1 MIRSFALLFG
11 CLAAGEILSGWT
23 GLPVP
28 GAITGM
34 GLLLAGLAVSGGSAP
49 LTTIARGLLAH
60 LSLLLVPGGAGI
72 IAHAGRIREEWIS
85 IAAALLTSTVL
96 TVAVT
101 AITFRAVA
109 RLLGQ
114 DPDTEAVR

>member
-11 CLAAGEILSGWT
+11 CLAAGQALSGWT

-28 GAITGM
+28 GAIVGM
-34 GLLLAGLAVSGGSAP
+34 GLLLGALTLSGGDAR
-49 LTTIARGLLAH
+49 LTATARGLLAH

-72 IAHAGRIREEWIS
+72 ILHAGRIREEWIGTS
-85 IAAALLTSTVL
+85 AALLVSTVL
-96 TVAVT
+96 TVVVT
-101 AITFRAVA
+101 AVTFRAVS

-114 DPDTEAVR
+114 DPCAEAAP